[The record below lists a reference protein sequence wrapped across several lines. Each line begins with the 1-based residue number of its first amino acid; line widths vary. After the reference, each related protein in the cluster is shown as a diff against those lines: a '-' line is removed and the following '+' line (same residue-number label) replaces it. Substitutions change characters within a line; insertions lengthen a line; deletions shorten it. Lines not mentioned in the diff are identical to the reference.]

1 MSKTIGFIG
10 CGNMGSAMVGG
21 MIKSGNIDKKNI
33 FIFDHSS
40 KKSSYLKE
48 IYGIN
53 IVKSNKEIASECE
66 IIILSVKPNIYKEVI
81 EEIRDIVDEKKIVVT
96 IAAGQTIA
104 DVEKMF
110 NKPVRIIR
118 TMPNTPALVGEGMS
132 ALCKNELATKEDLED
147 IKVLFESF
155 GEAEIIKE
163 DLIDAFIAVSGS
175 SPAYVFMFIEALAD
189 GAVLEGMPRDKAYK
203 MACQAVLGSAKM
215 VMESG
220 EHPGKLKDNVCSPGG
235 TTIEAVAELESKG
248 FKSAVISA
256 MRKCAHKS
264 RYMK

>member
-1 MSKTIGFIG
+1 MDKMIGLIG

-33 FIFDHSS
+33 IVFDRNTE
-40 KKSSYLKE
+40 KSSYLKE
-48 IYGIN
+48 LYGIN
-53 IVKSNKEIASECE
+53 VGKSNMDVVSVSD
-66 IIILSVKPNIYKEVI
+66 IIILGVKPNIYKDVI
-81 EEIRDIVDEKKIVVT
+81 YEIKDIVDDNKIIVT
-96 IAAGQTIA
+96 IAAGQNIN
-104 DVEKMF
+104 DVENMF

-132 ALCKNELATKEDLED
+132 ALCKNELATEKDLEK
-147 IKVLFESF
+147 IKELFECF
-155 GEAEIIKE
+155 GEAEVIKE

-203 MACQAVLGSAKM
+203 MAAQAVLGSAKM
-215 VMESG
+215 VLESN
-220 EHPGKLKDNVCSPGG
+220 EHPAKLKDNVCSPGG
-235 TTIEAVAELESKG
+235 TTIEAVAELKSKG
-248 FKSAVISA
+248 FQSAVISA